1 LSERTI
7 KKLANM
13 AHPPKPNR
21 SSWSPSRPRPKV
33 ALLIET
39 SNAYAR
45 GLLQGVVGYIREHES
60 WSFYLMEQGRG
71 DDPPSWLAHWKGD
84 GIIARIESQAIAD
97 AVLQSGLPTVDL
109 SAGRRVPAIPW
120 VETDDRSIAELA
132 ADHFRQRGFRNF
144 AFCGDSRFHW
154 SDWRGE
160 RFQEVLRE
168 TGHSCES
175 FIPPG
180 RQSDKQV
187 AAIEVWLKRL
197 PKPVGVFACYDIRG
211 QQVLDACRNA
221 KLAVP
226 DEVAV
231 IGVDNDQLLCELASP
246 HLSSIIP
253 DTHRTGYEAAA
264 LLARMMKGEPCDTME
279 TRIPPVG
286 VCVRQ
291 SSDVLVTD
299 DSQIA
304 LAVQFIR
311 ERAAESIKVKDVIG
325 AVHLSRKVL
334 EIRFKRLLNRTV
346 HEEIIRVK
354 LNRVKD
360 LLLNTDLKLAE
371 IGSRTGFEHVEY
383 LSVTFKRETGLTP
396 AAYRKAYGSRPGTSA
411 AP

>member
-1 LSERTI
+1 
-7 KKLANM
+7 M
-13 AHPPKPNR
+13 ARLPNQIR
-21 SSWSPSRPRPKV
+21 GAWSPSRTRPKV

-45 GLLQGVVGYIREHES
+45 GLVQGIVDYIRKHES

-84 GIIARIESQAIAD
+84 GIIARIESKAIAD
-97 AVLQSGLPTVDL
+97 AILKSGLPTVDV
-109 SAGRRVPAIPW
+109 SAARRVPAIPW
-120 VETDDRSIAELA
+120 VETDDRTIAQLA
-132 ADHFRQRGFRNF
+132 ADHFLQRGFRNF

-154 SDWRGE
+154 SNWRGE
-160 RFQEVLRE
+160 RFVELLRG

-175 FIPPG
+175 FIPPS

-187 AAIEVWLKRL
+187 AAIEAWLERL

-221 KLAVP
+221 HLAVP

-231 IGVDNDQLLCELASP
+231 LGVDNDQLLCELASP

-264 LLARMMKGEPCDTME
+264 LLACMMKGERSYALE

-291 SSDVLVTD
+291 SSDVLATD
-299 DSQIA
+299 DSHVA

-311 ERAAESIKVKDVIG
+311 ERATESIKVNDVLR

-334 EIRFKRLLNRTV
+334 ETRFKRLLNRTV
-346 HEEIIRVK
+346 HDEIIRVR
-354 LNRVKD
+354 LNHVKD

-371 IGSRTGFEHVEY
+371 VGSRAGFEHVEY
-383 LSVTFKRETGLTP
+383 MSVAFKRETGHTP
-396 AAYRKAYGSRPGTSA
+396 GSYRKTYGGRPNFPVEA
-411 AP
+411 LNIRA